1 MENVNNDE
9 RYFDL
14 GTILSITCGYLLTDM
29 NSIYDIVSYI
39 TNTDVNVY
47 NILYSLRVAEFC
59 ILQRYPQ
66 LRNVGENIQLSSSTD
81 ITHFVNSQ
89 KQIFGESLKVSP
101 ISLQNDLEYK
111 PSGR

>member
-1 MENVNNDE
+1 MENFNNDE

-29 NSIYDIVSYI
+29 DSIYDILSYI
-39 TNTDVNVY
+39 TNTDTNVY

-66 LRNVGENIQLSSSTD
+66 LKTIGENIQLSSDTD
-81 ITHFVNSQ
+81 ITSFVNSQ

-101 ISLQNDLEYK
+101 ISSQNNLEYK
-111 PSGR
+111 PNGR